1 MALLV
6 LGHFAVPVH
15 LANVRVRF
23 VSYRSKPPI
32 GLFSAQYDC
41 LLQPHT
47 IFSGSS
53 SSRNWTPGGPARHGG
68 VPLLDALGY
77 GCGTATAQPSFRCI
91 STSSWLRDQPSS
103 KVEVTVQ
110 TLKKKEKEQQQQ
122 QQQQLANGGQL
133 SGAPNGTTAPVA
145 ATAQVLGDSGVTVGT
160 APNVSATAS
169 SSGTVSTEQQTQ
181 ATPAAAVVTTAP
193 VVKKTLKQRIWAE
206 LVHYYHGFRLLF
218 IDINISRKLLWRV
231 LNGKTLTRRE
241 HKLLIRTT
249 SDLFRLVPF
258 SVFIIVPFMELLLPL
273 AIKLFPGMLPS
284 TFQTATEREDKIKQN
299 LKVKI
304 EMAKFLQKTLDDM
317 AVQNKDHRSQAAK
330 DFSEFFTRIRTTENF
345 TISNEE
351 ILKFSKLFEDEI
363 TLDSLTRQQ
372 LQALC
377 RVLEVSPI
385 GTSNLLRFQLRLKLR
400 NLAADD
406 RTIQKEGIESLNLS
420 ELQAACRAR
429 GMRAYGASEE
439 RLKSQLQ
446 EWINLSL
453 NEKVPPSLLLLSRAL
468 VLPENITTSD
478 KLKATI
484 SSLPDSV
491 ATVTKAAIGEREGKI
506 DNKTKIEVI
515 KEEERK
521 IKEEREEEKEK
532 QKEQQELVDGAP
544 VLTADGKTVD
554 PGTAAPEQPEI
565 IFAPAPANTIVL
577 DQIPPQ
583 PHTVEEI
590 SSKDLEVLGDALGT
604 LSKDK
609 KSLLVE
615 KEEIRDLK
623 EEIADYQEDVQEL
636 QEVVTAARNQEEVQV
651 KESRAAKLLFRKVN
665 SMINRM
671 DTVLT
676 ELERKEKQLKEKMHA
691 AVQSEEAQKPQA
703 ADEEL
708 VRIDELMSAIKKIQN
723 VTDDSRLDQ
732 ISKILGKIDD
742 DQDGQI
748 KVEDVLKV
756 IETIGKENVKLNAKQ
771 VDELIDLLDKEE
783 ELEAE
788 DKIEKALTKSL
799 EAKEKQKEQKEKEKE
814 KLLELTDKAT
824 DLSSLAPP
832 PSLSGPT
839 KQQQL
844 DDGTAIIDADALQK
858 VVEERKKN
866 ASING
871 ASSAGTA
878 GTASAA
884 KVVPPPTATKRTARL
899 HYCQPSPLDDVLGC
913 RLESGELVDWY
924 YLYKLPKESSER
936 DSPTNGLRYTFV
948 SSKDAAE
955 PSLQWHTAQYNVNQ
969 STSATGRTITASTRH
984 PSTILTIM
992 YNDEPTNAPVDM
1004 ERGHTKGVVSTDGTT
1019 GYWLIHSVPK
1029 FPPTVGTEYSYPH
1042 TGMLYGQSFLCISL
1056 NATEMERV
1064 GQQLLY
1070 NEVTVY
1076 SSSVPPALAGR
1087 FPTLKRVAQMAP
1099 VDMSPPF
1106 YSQQTIRSRAGVE
1119 FVTFAKS
1126 RHFGKE
1132 LYADWIAP
1140 ALDVGLMVESWQHG
1154 SGNLPSEC
1162 NRRHS
1167 VLNVREVSVGR
1178 TDRFTTLKDHS
1189 KWAVGDGGTGGTA
1202 EEWICVG
1209 DINRQEHQK
1218 QRGGGSVCQASRQVA
1233 GLYRGMIDEVEPCPK

>member
-1 MALLV
+1 MSVLLRNQSQ
-6 LGHFAVPVH
+6 LFGMNRCYRNVH
-15 LANVRVRF
+15 PNVRVRF
-23 VSYRSKPPI
+23 VSYRTKRPI
-32 GLFSAQYDC
+32 GLISAQYDS

-47 IFSGSS
+47 IFSGSTG
-53 SSRNWTPGGPARHGG
+53 SRTWTPAGGVRQDGG

-77 GCGTATAQPSFRCI
+77 RCGTVLPGPPSIRCI
-91 STSSWLRDQPSS
+91 YTTSWLGDQPSS

-122 QQQQLANGGQL
+122 QQQQLANGV
-133 SGAPNGTTAPVA
+133 PNGAAAAPTAATSKVLADLGASAANAPVGA
-145 ATAQVLGDSGVTVGT
+145 STGASADAQS
-160 APNVSATAS
+160 
-169 SSGTVSTEQQTQ
+169 QTSP
-181 ATPAAAVVTTAP
+181 PAAAVVAAAP

-317 AVQNKDHRSQAAK
+317 AVQNKEHRSQAAK

-363 TLDSLTRQQ
+363 TLDSLNRQQ

-406 RTIQKEGIESLNLS
+406 RTIQKEGIASLNLS

-468 VLPENITTSD
+468 VLPENITTGD

-544 VLTADGKTVD
+544 VLTADGKTVE
-554 PGTAAPEQPEI
+554 PGAVVPEQPEI
-565 IFAPAPANTIVL
+565 IFAPAPATTIVL
-577 DQIPPQ
+577 DKIPPQ

-636 QEVVTAARNQEEVQV
+636 QEVVTAASNQEEVQV
-651 KESRAAKLLFRKVN
+651 KESRAAKLLFKKVN

-676 ELERKEKQLKEKMHA
+676 ELERKEKQLKEKVHA
-691 AVQSEEAQKPQA
+691 AEQSEEVQKPPA

-832 PSLSGPT
+832 PSPTDPT
-839 KQQQL
+839 KQL

-871 ASSAGTA
+871 APGTA
-878 GTASAA
+878 AA
-884 KVVPPPTATKRTARL
+884 EVVPPPTQHRPAVRA
-899 HYCQPSPLDDVLGC
+899 
-913 RLESGELVDWY
+913 EA
-924 YLYKLPKESSER
+924 SS
-936 DSPTNGLRYTFV
+936 
-948 SSKDAAE
+948 
-955 PSLQWHTAQYNVNQ
+955 
-969 STSATGRTITASTRH
+969 
-984 PSTILTIM
+984 
-992 YNDEPTNAPVDM
+992 
-1004 ERGHTKGVVSTDGTT
+1004 
-1019 GYWLIHSVPK
+1019 
-1029 FPPTVGTEYSYPH
+1029 
-1042 TGMLYGQSFLCISL
+1042 
-1056 NATEMERV
+1056 
-1064 GQQLLY
+1064 
-1070 NEVTVY
+1070 
-1076 SSSVPPALAGR
+1076 
-1087 FPTLKRVAQMAP
+1087 
-1099 VDMSPPF
+1099 
-1106 YSQQTIRSRAGVE
+1106 
-1119 FVTFAKS
+1119 
-1126 RHFGKE
+1126 
-1132 LYADWIAP
+1132 
-1140 ALDVGLMVESWQHG
+1140 
-1154 SGNLPSEC
+1154 
-1162 NRRHS
+1162 
-1167 VLNVREVSVGR
+1167 
-1178 TDRFTTLKDHS
+1178 
-1189 KWAVGDGGTGGTA
+1189 TGG
-1202 EEWICVG
+1202 G
-1209 DINRQEHQK
+1209 
-1218 QRGGGSVCQASRQVA
+1218 
-1233 GLYRGMIDEVEPCPK
+1233 PPKNKMV

>member
-1 MALLV
+1 MMALLV

-15 LANVRVRF
+15 LANARVRF
-23 VSYRSKPPI
+23 VSYRTKQPVAI
-32 GLFSAQYDC
+32 ISAQYDS
-41 LLQPHT
+41 LLQPCT
-47 IFSGSS
+47 IFSANSNSRVSVGPRSS
-53 SSRNWTPGGPARHGG
+53 GL
-68 VPLLDALGY
+68 PLLDAIGY
-77 GCGTATAQPSFRCI
+77 ARGSWTPTPQTIRCI
-91 STSSWLRDQPSS
+91 STTSWLQDQPSS

-122 QQQQLANGGQL
+122 QQLANG
-133 SGAPNGTTAPVA
+133 AANGTTVGATSTAAPS
-145 ATAQVLGDSGVTVGT
+145 TSKVLSDSVTGT
-160 APNVSATAS
+160 APPNVTVASGSTATSA
-169 SSGTVSTEQQTQ
+169 EQQPQTP
-181 ATPAAAVVTTAP
+181 PAAAVVAAP
-193 VVKKTLKQRIWAE
+193 VVKKTLQQRIWAE

-317 AVQNKDHRSQAAK
+317 AVQNKEHRSQAAK

-544 VLTADGKTVD
+544 VLTADGKT
-554 PGTAAPEQPEI
+554 AAPSMTVPEQPEV
-565 IFAPAPANTIVL
+565 IFAPAPSRTIVL
-577 DQIPPQ
+577 EQIPPQ
-583 PHTVEEI
+583 PHTAQEL

-691 AVQSEEAQKPQA
+691 AEQSEELQKPQA

-756 IETIGKENVKLNAKQ
+756 IETIGKENVNLNAKQ

-824 DLSSLAPP
+824 DLSALAPP
-832 PSLSGPT
+832 PPNPT
-839 KQQQL
+839 KQQL

-858 VVEERKKN
+858 VVEERKKS

-871 ASSAGTA
+871 AGGPSGASTAAAGTA
-878 GTASAA
+878 E
-884 KVVPPPTATKRTARL
+884 VVPPPTATQHTTRSDTSTGA
-899 HYCQPSPLDDVLGC
+899 
-913 RLESGELVDWY
+913 
-924 YLYKLPKESSER
+924 PK
-936 DSPTNGLRYTFV
+936 D
-948 SSKDAAE
+948 K
-955 PSLQWHTAQYNVNQ
+955 
-969 STSATGRTITASTRH
+969 
-984 PSTILTIM
+984 
-992 YNDEPTNAPVDM
+992 
-1004 ERGHTKGVVSTDGTT
+1004 
-1019 GYWLIHSVPK
+1019 
-1029 FPPTVGTEYSYPH
+1029 
-1042 TGMLYGQSFLCISL
+1042 
-1056 NATEMERV
+1056 
-1064 GQQLLY
+1064 
-1070 NEVTVY
+1070 
-1076 SSSVPPALAGR
+1076 
-1087 FPTLKRVAQMAP
+1087 
-1099 VDMSPPF
+1099 
-1106 YSQQTIRSRAGVE
+1106 
-1119 FVTFAKS
+1119 
-1126 RHFGKE
+1126 
-1132 LYADWIAP
+1132 
-1140 ALDVGLMVESWQHG
+1140 
-1154 SGNLPSEC
+1154 
-1162 NRRHS
+1162 
-1167 VLNVREVSVGR
+1167 
-1178 TDRFTTLKDHS
+1178 
-1189 KWAVGDGGTGGTA
+1189 
-1202 EEWICVG
+1202 
-1209 DINRQEHQK
+1209 
-1218 QRGGGSVCQASRQVA
+1218 
-1233 GLYRGMIDEVEPCPK
+1233 MI